1 MRILATVFCMLLV
14 AAALS
19 QASAGDADMAKDVN
33 AAAAAL
39 DKAFAQGDAAAIKT
53 LMTPDHV
60 SVTPYYDGPQSTD
73 QQIASLP
80 ELKFNETIMGAVKV
94 TMLAPDAAMRSFT
107 AKLEGSFKG
116 KPLPSSAYATEI
128 LVKRDG
134 VWMERFYQVTALSP

>member
-1 MRILATVFCMLLV
+1 MRIWATMLCMCFV
-14 AAALS
+14 AATLS

-39 DKAFAQGDAAAIKT
+39 DKAFAQSDAAAIKT

-80 ELKFNETIMGAVKV
+80 ELKFSETIMGAVKV
-94 TMLAPDAAMRSFT
+94 TMLGPDAAMRNFT
-107 AKLEGSFKG
+107 AQLEGGFKG
-116 KPLPSSAYATEI
+116 KPLPSPVYATEI

-134 VWMERFYQVTALSP
+134 VWMERFYQVTALNP